1 MHRFT
6 GSVKGKKTKVKATS
20 PSSAARKLFKQTRGY
35 KSKGARVISIT
46 NSKGRTFRYRVSV
59 QTVNNTVN
67 YEGSAS
73 VTFKYRIK
81 VRALGKGSRSSKSKS
96 KTSTKS
102 KTNTKSKTATKS
114 KSKTATKSSSR
125 SKTKSMTLKTT
136 SCTKCKSGKCSK
148 CNHSHSIRPA
158 SGGGMFVI

>member
-1 MHRFT
+1 MLNLFGAKKKKAMHKFT

-59 QTVNNTVN
+59 QTVNKTVN

-102 KTNTKSKTATKS
+102 KTATKS
-114 KSKTATKSSSR
+114 KSKTA
-125 SKTKSMTLKTT
+125 TKSMTLKTT